1 MDATRGDGVTGAVET
16 GPEPSWHP
24 LDGLEITDPHHHLWD
39 LGRNPY
45 PWLTG
50 PMETRICGDY
60 TAIRRNHLV
69 DDFFA
74 GAAGLRLVRS
84 VHIEA
89 NSDHADPVRET
100 RWLQKVADSAEGR
113 GFPHG
118 IVAYCDLSS
127 PNAQETIER
136 HREARNLRGL
146 RQMLHEVMLGRPE
159 EQRRPLYRD
168 PAWRRNL
175 ASLAHHNLTF
185 DLQVYPEQMEEA
197 HGVVAETPD
206 VHFVLCHTGQPA
218 NQTPEG
224 LDRWRKGM
232 RRLAEL
238 PNLALKIS
246 GFGMFDREWTV
257 ESIRPIILD
266 AIEFFGTRRSM
277 FASNDPV
284 DGLARRYRDLWLAY
298 AAVTADFSL
307 EERRRLFSANADAFY
322 RL

>member
-1 MDATRGDGVTGAVET
+1 MEAKRGDDGTAT
-16 GPEPSWHP
+16 AAMRPEPSRYG

-39 LGRNPY
+39 LGRNSY

-50 PMETRICGDY
+50 PMEKRICGDY
-60 TAIRRNHLV
+60 TAIRRNHLAG
-69 DDFFA
+69 DFFA
-74 GAAGLRLVRS
+74 AADGLRLVRS

-100 RWLQKVADSAEGR
+100 RWLQAVADSPENR
-113 GFPHG
+113 GFPQG

-127 PNAQETIER
+127 PDAQETIER

-146 RQMLHEVMLGRPE
+146 RQMLHEVMLGRPGE
-159 EQRRPLYRD
+159 SRPLYED
-168 PAWRRNL
+168 PVWRRNL
-175 ASLAHHNLTF
+175 ASLSRHDLSF

-197 HGVVAETPD
+197 HGVVAENPD
-206 VHFVLCHTGQPA
+206 VRFVLCHTGQPA
-218 NQTPEG
+218 NQTPDG
-224 LDRWRKGM
+224 LERWRTGM

-246 GFGMFDREWTV
+246 GFGMFDRGWTV
-257 ESIRPIILD
+257 ESIRPIV
-266 AIEFFGTRRSM
+266 IEAVAAFGTRRSM

-284 DGLARRYRDLWLAY
+284 DGLARRYCDIWLAY
-298 AAVTADFSL
+298 AAVTADFSVD
-307 EERRRLFSANADAFY
+307 ERRRLFSANANAFY

>member
-1 MDATRGDGVTGAVET
+1 MRPDSSSRAL
-16 GPEPSWHP
+16 PSQI
-24 LDGLEITDPHHHLWD
+24 LGMLEITDPHHHLWD
-39 LGRNPY
+39 LGRNSY

-69 DDFFA
+69 SDLFA
-74 GAAGLRLVRS
+74 EADGLRLVRS
-84 VHIEA
+84 VHVEA

-100 RWLQKVADSAEGR
+100 HWLQAVADAPEGR

-127 PNAQETIER
+127 PDAQSMIER

-146 RQMLHEVMLGRPE
+146 RQMLHEVMLDRPGE
-159 EQRRPLYRD
+159 RRPLYRD
-168 PAWRRNL
+168 PVWRRNL
-175 ASLAHHNLTF
+175 ASLARHHLSF
-185 DLQVYPEQMEEA
+185 DLQVYPEQMEDA
-197 HGVVAETPD
+197 YGVVAENPEIR
-206 VHFVLCHTGQPA
+206 FALCHTGQPA
-218 NQTPEG
+218 TQTAEG
-224 LDRWRKGM
+224 LDRWRNGM

-238 PNLALKIS
+238 PNLAVKIS
-246 GFGMFDREWTV
+246 GFGMFDRGWTV
-257 ESIRPIILD
+257 ESIRPIILETI
-266 AIEFFGTRRSM
+266 ALFGTERAM

-284 DGLARRYRDLWLAY
+284 DGLARGYHDLWLAY
-298 AAVTADFSL
+298 AAVTADFST